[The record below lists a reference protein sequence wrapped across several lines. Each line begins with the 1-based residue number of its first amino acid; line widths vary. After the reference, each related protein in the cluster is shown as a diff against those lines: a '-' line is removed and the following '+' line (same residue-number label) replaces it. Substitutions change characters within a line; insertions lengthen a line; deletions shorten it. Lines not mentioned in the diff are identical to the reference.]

1 MFTWAAVVSFRVGTG
16 EANSGGSCEGQVR
29 HVPKVPGSLLDKVS
43 SSSFLCG
50 AGGWGRGEQSGHS
63 LPNRCLSVVG
73 GDQLVPKSNTAP
85 YMKVSQLQENA
96 R

>member
-1 MFTWAAVVSFRVGTG
+1 M
-16 EANSGGSCEGQVR
+16 R

-73 GDQLVPKSNTAP
+73 GDQLVPKSNRMTP
-85 YMKVSQLQENA
+85 LA
-96 R
+96 RGDSTLCRSSTGEGLPQTGG